1 MKIIIIHHHLNP
13 GGVSRIIEM
22 QSKMLSKTSN
32 LHIKLITGKS
42 LIPSWVKQSNLS
54 IKQNKLLDY
63 LNPTIKSKKTLQQLY
78 TQTIAFLKKEIPK
91 GSIIHIH
98 NPNLG
103 KNPLLMLAL
112 HQFCLNNY
120 QIIKH
125 IHDFCEDLR
134 SELYQNQKL
143 IIQKIFKQP
152 LAEVMYPNRS
162 NLFYIT
168 INSRDTTLLK
178 KMNILKKQ
186 IFYLPN
192 AIYFEKQ
199 NSKSFPLSKKNFL
212 KKLNLDIQKP
222 LIVYP
227 VRGIRRK
234 NIGEFILM
242 ATLLKKSAQFAL
254 SLAPE
259 NPIEKITYNTWLRFS
274 KKHKLPIK
282 YNIGQLVSFENL
294 MHIANKVMTTSV
306 CEGFGMVFLEP
317 WQYNLNLCGRD
328 LPEITIDIKKKG
340 LKQLFLYKHFWIPNQ
355 DPVETSTLKNEYQK
369 LYTKIYHDFSL
380 PIPNNLEKIIE
391 NSKCKGSY
399 LDFANLSIKMQMEII
414 EKVITSKPYAL
425 TISKKNNKI
434 LKKILN
440 FKNNENNKK
449 IITQLYTPTHYLNQ
463 LIQIYKKIITD
474 KKKNNKINKINMNNL
489 ENNVKFFL
497 HSKNI
502 YLIRN

>member
-13 GGVSRIIEM
+13 GGVNRIVEM
-22 QSKMLSKTSN
+22 QSKILSKVDN
-32 LHIKLITGKS
+32 FHIKLITGKCP
-42 LIPSWVKQSNLS
+42 IPSWIQQFNLS

-63 LNPTIKSKKTLQQLY
+63 LNPNIKSKKILQQLY
-78 TQTIAFLKKEIPK
+78 IQIISFLKKEISK
-91 GSIIHIH
+91 DSIIHIH

-112 HQFCLNNY
+112 HQLCLNNY

-152 LAEVMYPNRS
+152 LAEVMYPNRP
-162 NLFYIT
+162 NVFYIT

-178 KMNILKKQ
+178 KMNIFKKQ

-192 AIYFEKQ
+192 AIHFEKQ
-199 NSKSFPLSKKNFL
+199 NPKSLPLSKKDFL
-212 KKLNLDIQKP
+212 KKLNLNIQKP

-227 VRGIRRK
+227 IRAIRRK
-234 NIGEFILM
+234 NIGEFILI

-259 NPIEKITYNTWLRFS
+259 NPIEKIAYNAWVKFS
-274 KKHKLPIK
+274 KKHQLPIK
-282 YNIGQLVSFENL
+282 YNIGQLISFENL
-294 MHIANKVMTTSV
+294 MQIANKVITTSV
-306 CEGFGMVFLEP
+306 CEGFGMIFLEP
-317 WQYNLNLCGRD
+317 WQYNLNLFGRD

-340 LKQLFLYKHFWIPNQ
+340 FKQLSLYKHFWIPNQ
-355 DPVETSTLKNEYQK
+355 DPIEASTLKNEYQK
-369 LYTKIYHDFSL
+369 LYTKIYNDFSL
-380 PIPNNLEKIIE
+380 PIPTNLDKVIK

-399 LDFANLSIKMQMEII
+399 LDFANLSIEMQMKII
-414 EKVITSKPYAL
+414 EKTIASKPYELA
-425 TISKKNNKI
+425 ISKKNNKI
-434 LKKILN
+434 LKETLN
-440 FKNNENNKK
+440 FKSNEDNKK
-449 IITQLYTPTHYLNQ
+449 IITQFYSSTYYLNQ
-463 LIQIYKKIITD
+463 LTQIYKKIIIN
-474 KKKNNKINKINMNNL
+474 KKIKKIKKINMNNL

-502 YLIRN
+502 HLIRN